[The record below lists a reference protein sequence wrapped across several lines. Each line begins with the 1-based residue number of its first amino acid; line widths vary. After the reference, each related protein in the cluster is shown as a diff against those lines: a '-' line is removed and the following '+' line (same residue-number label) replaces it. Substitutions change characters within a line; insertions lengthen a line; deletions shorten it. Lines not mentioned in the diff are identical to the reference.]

1 MKAGNPL
8 GGSDNTAS
16 HNDKNRVRPKR
27 VESREPAKGV
37 LTIWYHIMTK
47 VEFGLNARK
56 AGNPLGGSGNIAR
69 G

>member
-1 MKAGNPL
+1 M
-8 GGSDNTAS
+8 
-16 HNDKNRVRPKR
+16 
-27 VESREPAKGV
+27 ESREPAKGV